1 MIKKVGDKY
10 VVYGKSGGKRLG
22 THNSRKKAE
31 KQLAAIEISKNIRG
45 EVRKLVRSVVS
56 EATTGA
62 LAIQQIKN
70 QIQGDQANTNQVTAY
85 DLSLIHI

>member
-56 EATTGA
+56 EATTVSSIINFCLSNSFSNTA
-62 LAIQQIKN
+62 LL
-70 QIQGDQANTNQVTAY
+70 T
-85 DLSLIHI
+85 S

>member
-31 KQLAAIEISKNIRG
+31 KQFSAFFKKLKIIEFLYLQTPG
-45 EVRKLVRSVVS
+45 VVDITP
-56 EATTGA
+56 AL
-62 LAIQQIKN
+62 LAIQPFE
-70 QIQGDQANTNQVTAY
+70 
-85 DLSLIHI
+85 